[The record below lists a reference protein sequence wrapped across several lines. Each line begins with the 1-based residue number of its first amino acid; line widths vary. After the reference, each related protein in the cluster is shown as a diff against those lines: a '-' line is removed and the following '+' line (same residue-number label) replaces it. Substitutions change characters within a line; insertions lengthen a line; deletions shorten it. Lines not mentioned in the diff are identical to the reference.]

1 MFLGQIPG
9 HLVAVHVLPALLH
22 PGHQAAEA
30 GRARHV
36 VHEEHG
42 VDVAVVVLHH
52 GLSEAL
58 LPCCVPQ
65 LQLAMERRG
74 KGETVGGI
82 GEEG

>member
-1 MFLGQIPG
+1 MFSGQIPG
-9 HLVAVHVLPALLH
+9 HLLAVHVLPALLH

-42 VDVAVVVLHH
+42 VGVAVVVLHH

-65 LQLAMERRG
+65 LQLVMERRRN
-74 KGETVGGI
+74 GEGWGAS
-82 GEEG
+82 EEG